1 MRHKEKYDEVYG
13 TTAHHRYICFEKD
26 NDFISYDEMKKLI
39 DESNLDSRSKSILI
53 AWIFRD
59 VSLSDVGKRYGFC
72 RERARQ
78 IVNSSL
84 RKIGIRKVYQRVL

>member
-1 MRHKEKYDEVYG
+1 MRHKEKYDATYG
-13 TTAHHRYICFEKD
+13 ATAHHRYICFEKED
-26 NDFISYDEMKKLI
+26 KLISNDDMKILI

-84 RKIGIRKVYQRVL
+84 RRIGIRKVYQKVI

>member
-13 TTAHHRYICFEKD
+13 ATAHHRYICFEKED
-26 NDFISYDEMKKLI
+26 KLISNDEMKILI
-39 DESNLDSRSKSILI
+39 DSSSLDSRSKSILI

-84 RKIGIRKVYQRVL
+84 RRIGIRKVYQKVI